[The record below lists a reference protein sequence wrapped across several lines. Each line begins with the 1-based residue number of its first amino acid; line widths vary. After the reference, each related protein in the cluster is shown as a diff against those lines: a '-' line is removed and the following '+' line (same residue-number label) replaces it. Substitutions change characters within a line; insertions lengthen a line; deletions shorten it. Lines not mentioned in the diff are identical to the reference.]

1 MDSAAKHTM
10 ACRVDENLMMEFVD
24 DNHSIARNKHR
35 YNVNRHEM
43 VLNSGKLLEG
53 DNHSKRPT
61 AYPLVVSN
69 FADITVS
76 HKVYLQLWYA
86 VMQRSQ
92 DIGTTQARLKRATE
106 LVKQRNSK
114 ILNKLDFLPFF
125 KMQGYSLGVASA
137 NHLSGDIMTSVQVG
151 GMLTVRNG
159 DFACETGQMVQWYFD
174 FEKDSFHED
183 DGGIE
188 PKHQCGER
196 KPSFE
201 CSEDVP
207 PEMTQLVDMFLPTV
221 AANARRGAR
230 AQNLQLSRKRFFDR
244 EYGVSD
250 KSNSD
255 GVKKNVFLPKPYVP
269 GRYCHEHWGDKIRVF
284 GKCLNGGRANDMID
298 VMMMTQSM

>member
-69 FADITVS
+69 FADITLS
-76 HKVYLQLWYA
+76 HQVYLQLWYA

-92 DIGTTQARLKRATE
+92 DIGATQERLKAFTRD
-106 LVKQRNSK
+106 LKKSN

-174 FEKDSFHED
+174 FEKGSFHED
-183 DGGIE
+183 DGGLE
-188 PKHQCGER
+188 NKKHQCGER
-196 KPSFE
+196 KSSFE
-201 CSEDVP
+201 SSEEIQEPMKAV
-207 PEMTQLVDMFLPTV
+207 VDMFFPNV
-221 AANARRGAR
+221 SRANQRP
-230 AQNLQLSRKRFFDR
+230 QHPRKRFFDR
-244 EYGVSD
+244 EYGAYD
-250 KSNSD
+250 NSNSEQ
-255 GVKKNVFLPKPYVP
+255 V
-269 GRYCHEHWGDKIRVF
+269 
-284 GKCLNGGRANDMID
+284 
-298 VMMMTQSM
+298 

>member
-10 ACRVDENLMMEFVD
+10 ACRVDENLMLEFASD
-24 DNHSIARNKHR
+24 PQAIARNKHR

-43 VLNSGKLLEG
+43 VLNSSKLLQG
-53 DNHSKRPT
+53 DSHSKRPN

-69 FADITVS
+69 FADITHD

-86 VMQRSQ
+86 LMQRSQ
-92 DIGTTQARLKRATE
+92 DIGPTQARLKQTIDK
-106 LVKQRNSK
+106 VKEAVPNIK
-114 ILNKLDFLPFF
+114 ILDKLDFLPFF

-174 FEKDSFHED
+174 FEKGSFHED
-183 DGGIE
+183 DGGLE
-188 PKHQCGER
+188 NKKHQCGER
-196 KPSFE
+196 KSSFE
-201 CSEDVP
+201 SSEEIQEPMKSV
-207 PEMTQLVDMFLPTV
+207 VDMFFPKV
-221 AANARRGAR
+221 PRANQRP
-230 AQNLQLSRKRFFDR
+230 QNPRKRFFDR
-244 EYGVSD
+244 EYGAYDNSS
-250 KSNSD
+250 SNQ
-255 GVKKNVFLPKPYVP
+255 VKKNVFLPKPYVP

>member
-10 ACRVDENLMMEFVD
+10 ACRVDENLMMEFATD
-24 DNHSIARNKHR
+24 IHSIARNKHR

-69 FADITVS
+69 FADITLN
-76 HKVYLQLWYA
+76 HQVYLQLWYA

-92 DIGTTQARLKRATE
+92 DIGATQERLKAFTRD
-106 LVKQRNSK
+106 LKKSK

-174 FEKDSFHED
+174 FEKGSFHEE
-183 DGGIE
+183 DGGRD
-188 PKHQCGER
+188 PPHQCGER
-196 KPSFE
+196 KPIFE
-201 CSEDVP
+201 YNQDVP
-207 PEMTQLVDMFLPTV
+207 AEMTELVGMFLPDV
-221 AANARRGAR
+221 PANVRSGTR

-244 EYGVSD
+244 EYGASD